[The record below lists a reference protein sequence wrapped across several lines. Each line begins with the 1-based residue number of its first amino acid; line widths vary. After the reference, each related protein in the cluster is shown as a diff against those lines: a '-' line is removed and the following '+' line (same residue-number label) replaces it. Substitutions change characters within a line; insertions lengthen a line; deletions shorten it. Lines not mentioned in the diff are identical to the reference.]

1 MTLKMVL
8 AALLLAP
15 ALALAGMEEAVEAY
29 RTEHYAEA
37 MTQFK
42 ALSEQG
48 DVSATYFVGFLYHHG
63 YGVPVDYVE
72 ALKWYRKAA
81 AKGDFQSQY
90 YLGKLAEEGKGTER
104 DLVAAHAWYSIAA
117 RYSPNPRDAA
127 YARDDARKL
136 ERKMTPEQVAKAKEV
151 AVGWKPETN

>member
-1 MTLKMVL
+1 MRVETVL

-15 ALALAGMEEAVEAY
+15 AFALAGMEEAVEAY

-48 DVSATYFVGFLYHHG
+48 EVSATYFVGFLYHHG
-63 YGVPVDYVE
+63 YGVPVDYTE
-72 ALKWYRKAA
+72 AIKWYGKAA

-90 YLGKLAEEGKGTER
+90 YLAKLAEEGKGMER
-104 DLVAAHAWYSIAA
+104 DLVAAHAWYNIAA
-117 RYSPNPRDAA
+117 RHAANPRDAA
-127 YARDDARKL
+127 YAREDARKL
-136 ERKMTPEQVAKAKEV
+136 ERKMTPEQVAKAKQM
-151 AVGWKPETN
+151 AAAWKPE